1 MINKKELCLEILK
14 RINNQTTKV
23 KQVDNIKGNYYAYLT
38 DTIYLS
44 ERDEGKK
51 SEEEQLVVLCH
62 ESIHSIQSKKKH
74 ILNLVL
80 SNIELIISII
90 LILLLLN
97 RSIYVFITS
106 IFYFLIL
113 ISSIIFRLM
122 LEKNAVRESFK
133 LAKNIAETSNHYEI
147 QDLENKSRK
156 FRIIFY
162 ISLFWK
168 KIIKALFVIF
178 IYYAI
183 K

>member
-1 MINKKELCLEILK
+1 M
-14 RINNQTTKV
+14 
-23 KQVDNIKGNYYAYLT
+23 
-38 DTIYLS
+38 
-44 ERDEGKK
+44 
-51 SEEEQLVVLCH
+51 
-62 ESIHSIQSKKKH
+62 
-74 ILNLVL
+74 
-80 SNIELIISII
+80 
-90 LILLLLN
+90 
-97 RSIYVFITS
+97 FITS

-133 LAKNIAETSNHYEI
+133 LAKKIAETSNHYEI

-156 FRIIFY
+156 SRIIFY